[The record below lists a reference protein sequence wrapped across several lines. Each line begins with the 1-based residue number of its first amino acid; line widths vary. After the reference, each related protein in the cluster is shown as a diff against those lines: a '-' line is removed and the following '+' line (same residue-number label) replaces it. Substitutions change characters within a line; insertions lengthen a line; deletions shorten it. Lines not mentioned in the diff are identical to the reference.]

1 MEAVAYALRNCVEF
15 SETLGVSLS
24 KDLKLVGGAAK
35 SPLWKQIF
43 ADITRF
49 PILCVEGGGE
59 APYGDALLAA
69 KGVGAIESFEV
80 INDWL
85 SFDPPVNPDAGRMEL
100 YREYYREWKALYE
113 ALKEPFA
120 SLQKLP

>member
-1 MEAVAYALRNCVEF
+1 
-15 SETLGVSLS
+15 VSLS
-24 KDLKLVGGAAK
+24 KELKLVGGATK

-49 PILCVEGGGE
+49 PILCVTGGGE

-69 KGVGAIESFEV
+69 KGVGAVEDFDV

-85 SFDPPVNPDAGRMEL
+85 SFDPPVNPAVERVKL
-100 YREYYREWKALYE
+100 YGEYYREWKALYE

-120 SLQKLP
+120 RLQNLP